1 MIFALFQEVC
11 ALIISVAILFIT
23 WAFWRWAE
31 IPVTKITQSVDLLE
45 ASSSPL
51 VVNRSMVGSMDRA
64 EVFLE
69 IEVSFPVYV
78 LALMSFLGWFFFV
91 IFGGCGM
98 IALPIDL
105 ILGYMHRPKEVK

>member
-1 MIFALFQEVC
+1 M
-11 ALIISVAILFIT
+11 SVAILFIT

-31 IPVTKITQSVDLLE
+31 IPVTKVTQSLDLLE
-45 ASSSPL
+45 LSSNPL
-51 VVNRSMVGSMDRA
+51 AVNRSTDGSVDRSEA
-64 EVFLE
+64 FLE

-78 LALMSFLGWFFFV
+78 LALLSFMGWFCFV

>member
-1 MIFALFQEVC
+1 MVFALFQEVC
-11 ALIISVAILFIT
+11 ALIIGIAILFIT

-31 IPVTKITQSVDLLE
+31 IPVTKIIQPVELLE
-45 ASSSPL
+45 TSSSPL
-51 VVNRSMVGSMDRA
+51 SVNRSKDSLVDRS

-69 IEVSFPVYV
+69 IEVSFPIYV
-78 LALMSFLGWFFFV
+78 LALMSFIGWLFFV

-105 ILGYMHRPKEVK
+105 ILGYIHRPKEVK